1 MVVFH
6 QVFHKIVYFQ
16 LILCAFLFH
25 LNEDTVLCST
35 LYHESQQ
42 GLQSNASIK
51 HLAEKPAEAI
61 IDSTGKHKRDFLSYP
76 FKISNVFRLLS
87 ILILDLSSI

>member
-35 LYHESQQ
+35 LYHENPQ
-42 GLQSNASIK
+42 GIQSNASVK
-51 HLAEKPAEAI
+51 HYSDKVTEFI
-61 IDSTGKHKRDFLSYP
+61 SDSTGKH
-76 FKISNVFRLLS
+76 IA
-87 ILILDLSSI
+87 

>member
-51 HLAEKPAEAI
+51 HLAEKPTEAI
-61 IDSTGKHKRDFLSYP
+61 IDSTGKQTRRIFCHIHFE
-76 FKISNVFRLLS
+76 NVE
-87 ILILDLSSI
+87 

>member
-35 LYHESQQ
+35 LYHESPQ

-51 HLAEKPAEAI
+51 HLSEKATDAL
-61 IDSTGKHKRDFLSYP
+61 IDSTGKKTA
-76 FKISNVFRLLS
+76 
-87 ILILDLSSI
+87 

>member
-1 MVVFH
+1 MTMVVFH

-42 GLQSNASIK
+42 GLQSNTSIK
-51 HLAEKPAEAI
+51 HLLEKGTDAL
-61 IDSTGKHKRDFLSYP
+61 IDSTGKKIAEIFVAITVADHLTLSM
-76 FKISNVFRLLS
+76 VT
-87 ILILDLSSI
+87 

>member
-1 MVVFH
+1 MNFSH
-6 QVFHKIVYFQ
+6 QIFHKIVYFQ

-35 LYHESQQ
+35 LYHESPQ

-51 HLAEKPAEAI
+51 HLSEKATDAI
-61 IDSTGKHKRDFLSYP
+61 IDSTGKKTAKFT
-76 FKISNVFRLLS
+76 LS
-87 ILILDLSSI
+87 IH